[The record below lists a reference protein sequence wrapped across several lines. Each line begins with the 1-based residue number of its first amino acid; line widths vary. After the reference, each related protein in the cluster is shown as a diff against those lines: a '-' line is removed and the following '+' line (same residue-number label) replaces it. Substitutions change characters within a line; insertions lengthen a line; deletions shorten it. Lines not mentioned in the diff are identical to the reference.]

1 MGHFLISLKLI
12 ILMINEI
19 LKLVQSKQD
28 YGFIIQNVY
37 YKYTNGSFNIDDEIY
52 YYLKSNNT

>member
-1 MGHFLISLKLI
+1 
-12 ILMINEI
+12 MINEI

-28 YGFIIQNVY
+28 YGFIIKNVY

>member
-1 MGHFLISLKLI
+1 
-12 ILMINEI
+12 MINEI

-52 YYLKSNNT
+52 YYLKSNNTWH